1 MKKKVLPL
9 LLCIV
14 MMLNVNA
21 HASGLRMVRVVPQ
34 LNFRG
39 TTAYCEVSISDAG
52 KINAVLELW
61 NGTTVVKSWSGE
73 GDDGLFLSGS
83 CSVKSGVTYTLK
95 VSGTIAGTAF
105 TGSPV
110 TGKC

>member
-52 KINAVLELW
+52 
-61 NGTTVVKSWSGE
+61 
-73 GDDGLFLSGS
+73 
-83 CSVKSGVTYTLK
+83 
-95 VSGTIAGTAF
+95 
-105 TGSPV
+105 
-110 TGKC
+110 